1 MMRKFLYITALL
13 VISNDSISAAGEVPV
28 TESRGFFGRIASCCC
43 GANPD
48 ALAAASWPTRRAN
61 DAPAHTPEPK
71 PFNRSRGARGLPSA
85 GTEENSPESTVAG
98 SASSKLTEG
107 ASPERIP
114 ASSIRNILL
123 TVPGT
128 PTHRTQPQAVAGT
141 WTPTHRTQPQAVAGT
156 WTPESVVPRVGDRR
170 PETLRAAQ
178 AACGQ
183 EHRRRIQE
191 ASMQVLPPE
200 VLAALDGVPHQSMLE
215 GQTPAFSDDENS
227 DAGDDHRRQVWGE
240 PEEEV
245 SPGATTVVGLASPKS
260 GGIRPE
266 ILWKAW
272 EKSEEEVRPAEPA
285 GKSREYPAQAT
296 ITQLADAAAG
306 LHGPAAEL
314 PGSAGDNSQD
324 EDPLALPVGQN
335 SISTGSSFFSDA
347 SVETTA
353 IPEFVGP
360 STGPGAAVSTEDSI
374 HSIE

>member
-1 MMRKFLYITALL
+1 MRELLYITALL
-13 VISNDSISAAGEVPV
+13 VVANESISAAAEIPV
-28 TESRGFFGRIASCCC
+28 TESHGFFTRIGRGIASCCC
-43 GANPD
+43 GGNPD
-48 ALAAASWPTRRAN
+48 VLAAASRPTRVAE

-71 PFNRSRGARGLPSA
+71 PFNRSRGTRGLPSA
-85 GTEENSPESTVAG
+85 GTEENSPESTAAG
-98 SASSKLTEG
+98 SASSKLTAG
-107 ASPERIP
+107 ASPGRTP
-114 ASSIRNILL
+114 ANSIRNICL

-128 PTHRTQPQAVAGT
+128 PTHRTQPQAAAAT
-141 WTPTHRTQPQAVAGT
+141 WTPG
-156 WTPESVVPRVGDRR
+156 SVVPRVGDRN
-170 PETLRAAQ
+170 PKTLRAAQ

-191 ASMQVLPPE
+191 ASMRVLPPE
-200 VLAALDGVPHQSMLE
+200 VLAALDGVPHQSMLA

-227 DAGDDHRRQVWGE
+227 DAGDDHRR
-240 PEEEV
+240 
-245 SPGATTVVGLASPKS
+245 
-260 GGIRPE
+260 
-266 ILWKAW
+266 KAW
-272 EKSEEEVRPAEPA
+272 EKSEEVRPAEPA
-285 GKSREYPAQAT
+285 GKSCEYPAQAT

-314 PGSAGDNSQD
+314 PGSADDNSQD

-335 SISTGSSFFSDA
+335 SISTGGSFFSNA

>member
-1 MMRKFLYITALL
+1 MRELLYIATLL
-13 VISNDSISAAGEVPV
+13 VVSNESISAVGEVPV
-28 TESRGFFGRIASCCC
+28 TESRGFFGRIAKCCC
-43 GANPD
+43 GGNPD
-48 ALAAASWPTRRAN
+48 ALAAASRPTRVAE

-71 PFNRSRGARGLPSA
+71 PFNRSRGTRGLPSA
-85 GTEENSPESTVAG
+85 GTEENSPESTAAG
-98 SASSKLTEG
+98 SSSSKLTER

-123 TVPGT
+123 KVRPRTPSDISDITEPQAAAAAGT
-128 PTHRTQPQAVAGT
+128 PG
-141 WTPTHRTQPQAVAGT
+141 
-156 WTPESVVPRVGDRR
+156 SVVPRVGDRN
-170 PETLRAAQ
+170 PKTLRAAQ

-200 VLAALDGVPHQSMLE
+200 VLAALDGVPHQSMLA

-227 DAGDDHRRQVWGE
+227 DAGDDHRRQAWE
-240 PEEEV
+240 KSEEEV
-245 SPGATTVVGLASPKS
+245 RPGATTIMGLASPKS

-266 ILWKAW
+266 ILWKDW
-272 EKSEEEVRPAEPA
+272 QKSEEEVRPAEPA
-285 GKSREYPAQAT
+285 GKSREYPVQAT

-306 LHGPAAEL
+306 QHGPAAEL
-314 PGSAGDNSQD
+314 HGPADDNSQD

-335 SISTGSSFFSDA
+335 SISTGGSSFSDA